1 MLKTPIARGVAL
13 ATLGAT
19 LAIPTMAQ
27 AAFIEDTKAGLEL
40 RNFYFNRDFRGNPNL
55 ASGVADTGQNK
66 REEWAQGFI
75 LRVESGFTEG
85 TVGFGIDALGL
96 LGVKLDSGRGR
107 VGSELLPGA
116 FTGTKNNVTNDAAP
130 DDYSSV
136 GFAAKAK
143 VAQSVLKVGT
153 LQVKNQAI
161 ASSDSRLLP
170 ATFQG
175 GQLVSKD
182 IEGLMLDVGYLNR
195 ANLRNS
201 SNNEAFTFGGKGT
214 AGGVSAT
221 VPSDADSFTFAGG
234 SYKLTND
241 LTAGYYYSNLE
252 DIYKQHSF
260 NLVHVL
266 PLGDQQS
273 LKTDIRYARS
283 TDDGSISNIDNKAFG
298 AMVTY
303 SLSGH
308 SFGLGYQKMSGDT
321 GFAYVGG
328 ATDPFLVNYV
338 QINDFANADEKSWQ
352 ARYDFNFASIGV
364 PGLTFM
370 TRYLTGDGFDRNV
383 GTANNPNVISGGKQW
398 ERDTDIGYTFQDGA
412 LKNLNVKWRNATSR
426 NNYSRGTNIDENR
439 LIVSYTIPL
448 M

>member
-40 RNFYFNRDFRGNPNL
+40 RNFYFNRDFRQEGG
-55 ASGVADTGQNK
+55 AKGQSK
-66 REEWAQGFI
+66 AEEWGQGFL
-75 LRVESGFTEG
+75 LRVESGYTEG
-85 TVGFGIDALGL
+85 TVGFGVDALGL
-96 LGVKLDSGRGR
+96 QGVKL
-107 VGSELLPGA
+107 
-116 FTGTKNNVTNDAAP
+116 
-130 DDYSSV
+130 YSSEDT
-136 GFAAKAK
+136 GGSGLMPSSYSNEAPGDWSSLGLTGKAK
-143 VAQSVLKVGT
+143 VSETVLKVGT
-153 LQVKNQAI
+153 LQFKNPAI
-161 ASSDSRLLP
+161 GTSDSRLLP
-170 ATFQG
+170 QTMQG
-175 GQLVSKD
+175 AQLVSKE
-182 IEGLMLDVGYLNR
+182 IKGLTLDVGYANR
-195 ANLRNS
+195 INHRDS
-201 SNNEAFTFGGKGT
+201 TNNEVMILNGAEKFGEAKTRGLQMDS
-214 AGGVSAT
+214 ASAT
-221 VPSDADSFTFAGG
+221 NESDKLLFAGG
-234 SYKLTND
+234 SYQVTKD
-241 LTAGYYYSNLE
+241 LTATYYYSNLE
-252 DIYKQHSF
+252 DLYKQHTY

-266 PLGDQQS
+266 PIADGQS
-273 LKTDIRYARS
+273 LKTDLRYSRS
-283 TDDGSISNIDNKAFG
+283 KDDGNTNVDNKALG

-352 ARYDFNFASIGV
+352 ARYDFNFASIGI

-370 TRYLTGDGFDRNV
+370 TRYITGDNFERAN
-383 GTANNPNVISGGKQW
+383 GTEGKEW
-398 ERDTDIGYTFQDGA
+398 ERDMDIGYTFQEGA
-412 LKNLNVKWRNATSR
+412 LKNLNVKWRNATAR
-426 NNYSRGTNIDENR
+426 NNYGNDIDENR